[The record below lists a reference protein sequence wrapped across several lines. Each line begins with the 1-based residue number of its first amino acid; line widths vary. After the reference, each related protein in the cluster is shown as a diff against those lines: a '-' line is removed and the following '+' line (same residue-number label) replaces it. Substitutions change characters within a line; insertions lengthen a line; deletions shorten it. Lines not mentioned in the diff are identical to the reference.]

1 MKRRVLSLIIALA
14 LCLNLCPMW
23 AFAADDGTGGGLCPH
38 HPAHTDECG
47 YREPTLEQEC
57 THIHDDGCYTT
68 ETDCI
73 HAHTAECYSNPDY
86 DPETDEPD
94 ACTHVCAEDS
104 GCVTRTLS
112 CPHEHDD
119 TCGYAPAD
127 PGALCAFVCRVCP
140 IDGLIGKL
148 PAGVS
153 AYNSEQVQAQ
163 LNEIYALYDQLSYD
177 EQQQVDLSR
186 CAALQEQIDEMGI
199 AAVSDDFP
207 GIPDSIQGI
216 TLPEDK
222 VYDSDSPY
230 EVKIPLLYNTNGYT
244 LSCPSASV
252 LKVTGAGQLYLTG
265 TVTSGKGAGVEVQ
278 PGGLLSVKGEAT
290 AITGKTY
297 ALDIASGATVQLAA
311 GTYSGGSAAIRMA
324 GGDFADLLAPGY
336 AFFDGSGNPI
346 LSVDAAAAK
355 TLVVKECTDH
365 FNKTYVANTG
375 AITHKWTCQVC
386 KAEGTE
392 PCTFTFDENGK
403 GTCALCGNEVT
414 VMVNRESLKELAYD
428 TSNSGSVKPANGTVT
443 VTAKDGTT
451 LTEDADYA
459 VDYSVHADVG
469 NTSVTVKVTVVMG
482 TGNGTFTKDYLFTQA
497 DLEKPVLEWDTT
509 VIQVP
514 VTVPYDGD
522 PVEAGEL
529 PPVTINITSDVDLHQ
544 YLQYSYKAST
554 DTAYTDGLPTN
565 AGTYDV
571 VVSLPEKPVDVPNYE
586 AASSEPITLIINKIS
601 PILTPPAAIELT
613 FDRTEQTL
621 VTAGTLH
628 SAAARDGVVIKF
640 ATSESG
646 TYSTTIPTGIN
657 AGEYDVWYQTEET
670 ENFLAVGPLKI
681 SGVEIQRKL
690 ITPIVTLSQYTYLY
704 TGGYHQPG
712 VEVKD
717 EDNVTVLLDTEYA
730 VKYDNNRNVSTD
742 GNPAT
747 VEVSDK
753 PGGNYAIQTVTVEFK
768 ITLREQETLSI
779 TNKPDTVV
787 YGAEFT
793 LSTLGG
799 SGNGNVTWEIV
810 TDTGNDGSAT
820 VNATSGRVKIT
831 GAGTITIKATKSG
844 VDPETNIR
852 NYDDATATWTFVA
865 DKKSVVA
872 TVTAEDKDYNGD
884 NIATIHAVVEQ
895 GVLPGDTIT
904 ISGLEGTFSDANAGV
919 DKLVTVDV
927 SKVTVQGANSQHY
940 DVSYSSLT
948 VTATIRK
955 AVAKITTPPVPATLI
970 YDGTEQA
977 LIATGAA
984 ADPSSVPVEYALSE
998 EGPYF
1003 ADFPKATNAGTYTV
1017 WYRVQE
1023 TPNYTGLAPASV
1035 DVEIEKK
1042 PVTPEITLSGEGL
1055 ENDDSATAPTPTQY
1069 YIYDGTAKEP
1079 TVTLEDESGN
1089 LIPADEYTVA
1099 YSSNTNVGTATVTVK
1114 AKDEGNYS
1122 FNVLTKDF
1130 RIDKEKAKVVT
1141 APKMAGDPLTYN
1153 TRAQQLVTEG
1163 TGAGGTMV
1171 YCVGSETGTYLP
1183 TIPTAVNAGDYTVY
1197 YKVKGDGN
1205 HSDSDVGQV
1214 TVTIAPKTVKDP
1226 TIELELV
1233 DDKGNAIDSYTY
1245 DGNPKKPAVVV
1256 KDGSTVIGTTDTA
1269 TGVNNEYNVI
1279 YTNNVDAGTATV
1291 NITDKF
1297 GGNYTVTGS
1306 TTFVIVKA
1314 DIVFNPAPSAAS
1326 ITYDGKPHELLN
1338 PGATNGGEV
1347 LYALNSPTTT
1357 YTAAIPQATEAGDY
1371 TVYYKV
1377 TGDKNHNDLAVQSVP
1392 VTIQRKPLT
1401 TITIEL
1407 TPDSFVYDGQA
1418 HLPEVTVKDGNTVL
1432 PEEEYEWECT
1442 LNGVAEA
1449 APTNQGKYTIT
1460 VTDLPNGNYD
1470 LTGVTANT
1478 KTFNI
1483 GKAAQAELVI
1493 DHSNAVTTNYGDT
1506 FTLTATGGSSTSD
1519 VEWSVTSGTAA
1530 TVDAD
1535 TGAVEITG
1543 VGEVTITA
1551 TKPGDGN
1558 YLPGSVQWSFTAAPK
1573 PVTAFVTV
1581 ADRAY
1586 NGATDATVAS
1596 AVIDSADLVNSGDD
1610 VTIDETSI
1618 TAEFDTASVGT
1629 DKTVTLD
1636 TSNVKVD
1643 GADAEKYAISYPS
1656 TVTAEI
1662 ERANTAITTQP
1673 AEIDPL
1679 TYNGQPQALVTA
1691 GKSNVGF
1698 IVYSLNGTDFS
1709 PEIPT
1714 GTDAKIY
1721 EVFYKVVGTADYT
1734 EVPVNAVPITVTIA
1748 PKAITPVIEPEES
1761 SYLYDSTKHEP
1772 KITVKDGK
1780 TVIDEDQYTITWEND
1795 DPAITDDIL
1804 TAAGSYTAT
1813 IKNKTGGNY
1822 LFSATAT
1829 VEIVPAAQAALNIT
1843 GQPEHVYYGDK
1854 ITTLS
1859 TSGGS
1864 GNGTLTWSITSS
1876 VTSSAINSATGELMV
1891 KDTGSITVKAERV
1904 VPNYGTVSDTWTF
1917 TVEPRPV
1924 MAEVTV
1930 TGKVYDG
1937 SNSVADGDIKAEVKE
1952 SDLVNAGDSVTI
1964 SGLTGTYDS
1973 ANVGTNKTV
1982 TLNDADIEI
1991 TTDPDKYTVVYPA
2004 TAKAD
2009 ITARPV
2015 DVTVTLSGNDLQT
2028 DHSVDPPEYSYAYD
2042 GTEKTPTV
2050 TVTGTDAGGYSAPL
2064 AASDYTF
2071 SYSNNKNVG
2080 TASVTVECAAGGNY
2094 TFTSERVTF
2103 EIKSAAA
2110 KLTSTPQAKK
2120 LTYDGTLQDLV
2131 TVGTAT
2137 GGTVVYS
2144 LSQIDPDDPSTYSE
2158 IIPQGQNA
2166 GVYTVYY
2173 MVKGDANH
2181 EDAGGGYVSVTIDP
2195 KEITPKITLDTPG
2208 PFVYNGSVYKPA
2220 VTVKDGNTVI
2230 GTTDSTTGENSE
2242 YTVDYRDN
2250 INAGTAAVIV
2260 SNKNGGNYIVNGT
2273 AYFTITKAAPTYTPP
2288 VANPGLQYN
2297 GALQDLVK
2305 AGVTSHGTVVYSV
2318 NGGNYTTAIPAASA
2332 VGAYT
2337 IDYKVLGDANHS
2349 DTDPAALTV
2358 DIDQNTV
2365 NTPTISLSADTF
2377 KYNGSQQKPTII
2389 VYDDSGAVIPEREYE
2404 VTITGSSGN
2413 HNMVDVGAYTVKI
2426 TTPSTSNYVITDDG
2440 SNTRTFTIVPADQE
2454 TISITGTQAKVSYGD
2469 TIQLGTTGGTGTG
2482 TVTWTVTDANG
2493 DPVNSTITAG
2503 GLLTVLN
2510 VGGPITV
2517 TAKRSMGN
2525 NYGDVSAAWEFSPAK
2540 KAVTAVVTAD
2550 DRPYDADDDT
2560 ATVHAAVPDRELV
2573 PGDSITIDG
2582 LTGKFDDASAGT
2594 NKKVTI
2600 DSSKAEVKGSNS
2612 GNYEITYPA
2621 AATASILAATA
2632 TVADVPEAVSPLT
2645 YDASQSQALVT
2656 AGTATGGTM
2665 VYSLDGTNFTPAIP
2679 KAKDAGDYTVYYKA
2693 QGDGNHTDSAVGT
2706 VEVTIDKQ
2714 TVAAPQIELTPPAAQ
2729 YDGQVKRP
2737 EVTVRDSANNVIPIS
2752 EYKATYVTDGGKNW
2766 MDKGTYTVKI
2776 EDITGGNYVVTT
2788 AAADF
2793 TISTTAQNPL
2803 EITNKPGLVY
2813 YGDTFTLSAV
2823 GGSGSAAVTWSTDN
2837 DSVVEIDNNGFVR
2850 IIGTG
2855 SATITAE
2862 KAGGTNYDTVKAAYP
2877 LNTLKKPITAIVTAD
2892 DKVYDGVTP
2901 AKTTL
2906 HVTWKDGDLVGNDK
2920 IDTSN
2925 LVGTF
2930 ADELVGTNKTVNIS
2944 GGVVDDST
2952 AQKYDITIP
2961 SSTTA
2966 SILKA
2971 DADAPSVSEVPRLEY
2986 NGSAQILVT
2995 SGDANTLYSNSRD
3008 GIYSAA
3014 VPTGTNAGTY
3024 TVWYKAKGDN
3034 NHNDSEAQS
3043 IQVTISRKTLTVDGT
3058 NATLSGS
3065 DMETDDDDGTY
3076 YYVYDGTEKKPSVV
3090 IKDGG
3095 ATVPA
3100 SEYEV
3105 SYSGNKNVGDATV
3118 TITNA
3123 EGGNYVVSGTV
3134 SFEIREG
3141 DAVLTSSPQARD
3153 LTYTGQAQE
3162 LVTIGTA
3169 SGGHIEYLLVE
3180 DADANYSTSIP
3191 TATDA
3196 GTYTVNYKVVGDDNH
3211 ADSATTGSV
3220 TVIIKP
3226 KEIVSPVVTVDGSYT
3241 YDGTAKVPAKSD
3253 VKVKDGST
3261 EIPNTEYTFTCI
3273 NNTDAG
3279 TATVVI
3285 TNANGGNYIVNGT
3298 GAFTIGKADVA
3309 ADMTPPEGLENLP
3322 YNGAAQ
3328 ALVKAG
3334 NADGG
3339 TVVYSLNKNGE
3350 YSAAIPT
3357 ATAVDNYTVWYKV
3370 QGDGNH
3376 KDTEPASVDASIIV
3390 NAVSNPTIQVE
3401 PETVNYTGEKQVP
3414 VITVKDGSGV
3424 IINGSEYEVTYTDA
3438 AGNTVTELTNVGKYT
3453 VTITGVSGG
3462 NYTFATED
3470 GKNTADFEILEAG
3483 QESLTITNTREQVCY
3498 GDKIQLGTTGG
3509 NGTVTWKVDDG
3520 STVAAIDPDGLL
3532 EITGVGSVT
3541 VTATSKATGYT
3552 DQTATWRLYADQ
3564 KPVTAVVTAAS
3575 KEYDGKTDATVTA
3588 TLQASDLV
3596 NGDVIT
3602 IELSGSFGDANVG
3615 TDKRVNVDSTNP
3627 DFSGSSATYVNY
3639 KITYPATTTASILK
3653 TDIDTAKDVTAP
3665 TAADAADLVYTG
3677 TPLVLVEAGTVT
3689 GGAMEYSTDGINFS
3703 ASLPTGIDA
3712 DDYDVWYR
3720 VKGDGNHNDIAA
3732 VKLDDQVTITRQE
3745 VTKPTIEFSPNSVS
3759 YDGAVHK
3766 PAVTVKDNNGRIIPD
3781 TEYSVEYSSTSDWR
3795 TAGDHTVTVKGA
3807 AGGNY
3812 DITQTDADFT
3822 ILMMGQNPLS
3832 IGNQPGRVQYGDAF
3846 TLNTTGGSGTGKVTW
3861 NSTNPAIATVDMNSG
3876 LVTVAGCGRV
3886 EIRATKEAD
3895 DNYSAVSASWTF
3907 SAEKKAV
3914 TPIVTAKDREYIA
3927 GKTDADL
3934 VITWKDGDLVGG
3946 DTITLN
3952 LTGTFNNADVGT
3964 DKTVTI
3970 RGTAPSSDKYDITIP
3985 STTTA
3990 SITPKAAAATVV
4002 LAENLEYTGSAQNL
4016 VSSGLATGGDV
4027 VYSLNGVTFT
4037 RVVPTGTNAGTYTF
4051 WYKAL
4056 ADENYKDSPVAEAAV
4071 TIAPK
4076 TVNAPTIELSPATF
4090 EYDGTAKKPDVTVKD
4105 GSVIIPASEYTVG
4118 YSNNT
4123 AVGAT
4128 ATVTISDVTGGNYTV
4143 NGTATFTI
4151 TAGTPA
4157 VINEPQPRSL
4167 TYNGREQTLVTRGT
4181 AANGHMEYSLD
4192 YDYDYSTTLPKETN
4206 AGVYEVW
4213 YKVVGDDGTETDP
4226 ESVIAEIL
4234 PKSVNPTVT
4243 LNLTS
4248 DPLPYTGK
4256 PQKPRV
4262 TVAVGS
4268 EILSEYNDYTLTY
4281 SGNTNPG
4288 TATVAIQ
4295 SVSGSNYQFYTT
4307 RTFEIAKAKAEFAIA
4322 PEAKD
4327 GLVYTGEAQ
4336 ELFEGGISLHGI
4348 VLYSKDTVTY
4358 TADIPTGTNV
4368 GSYTFF
4374 AKVRGDA
4381 AHEDS
4386 EPIVIRAAIGRNEP
4400 TKPNVVLTGGDS
4412 FTYTGSEIKP
4422 TVTVYDDNNKV
4433 IPATEYTVT
4442 YSNNI
4447 NVGKNAAV
4455 TVTGSGKNYSFTASA
4470 TFTIIGAG
4478 QTPLEITGKKDAVY
4492 YGDTLSLSTTGG
4504 NGGGAVTWTVSGPAT
4519 KLSDG
4524 RFEITNS
4531 GMVTITATKAAST
4544 GYEAASDTWT
4554 FLASPRPAT
4563 AIVTAEDKPY
4573 DGEMEAKLSVT
4584 VTGLLPGDTIPDGG
4598 VTAKGQFTDEKVGAD
4613 KTVIITLTISEGVRE
4628 KYDISCDPTTKASIT
4643 QAPAKVDDTDKPE
4656 VATGLIYNGT
4666 EQALLA
4672 NGGAAIGGNI
4682 MYSLDGG
4689 STYSFNIPTGK
4700 DVGDYTV
4707 WYKVAASDEN
4717 HKDTAP
4723 ALAGTVT
4730 IAQNTE
4736 KPSNAMCSP
4745 NTVQYSGTAQ
4755 TPAVDVLDSTGRP
4768 IPAEEYTV
4776 TVVDGPAINP
4786 GTYTVSI
4793 KDKPGGNYE
4802 FSDTLTASFEI
4813 VPVSQNPL
4821 SITDKPV
4828 DVHYG
4833 DKFSL
4838 SAVGGSGSGKI
4849 MWSIAGDS
4857 SAAKI
4862 EDGVV
4867 TVTGTGAF
4875 TVEAYREA
4883 SGGYGKSNTDSV
4895 SFYADPKPI
4904 TPVVT
4909 AANKPYDGNK
4919 TATLTAKFK
4928 DGDLVGGDEI
4938 ELIGGIGVFETEN
4951 VGTNTVSITPGSPNG
4966 ACGNYY
4972 ITWPEST
4979 TASISRVNAQWNL
4992 EPVGADNL
5000 TYTGNPQALI
5010 AAGTGTTLNGIG
5022 KVEYSTSQY
5031 GRYSED
5037 IPTGTSADTYT
5048 VWYRVADDVNYQGIA
5063 ATSITVEIAKA
5074 DPGINTQP
5082 KAAGTVGQKLS
5093 DIRLEG
5099 GATTERGKFA
5109 WKDGTI
5115 EPLLG
5120 QSQQEVIFT
5129 PDNTANYKT
5138 VTFSIPVTI
5147 TDPSSDS
5154 TSGTGD
5160 TPSDS
5165 TGGTGNTPSDSTGGS
5180 GTTTPSVTPSEPS
5193 TVQTTVQNGTA
5204 SAVVSTA
5211 AGTRLVKEAIENQSQ
5226 NIVIKPEITGDVTK
5240 TEVSI
5245 PASTVSQI
5253 KNQTNA
5259 ALTVSAPIADV
5270 TIPNAALD
5278 TLGRAGGTVNVVT
5291 EQAEQA
5297 VVLTVTAG
5305 GKTVDSVPGGLTL
5318 TVPAGD
5324 AGPGTVAV
5332 LVHEDGT
5339 RETVQKSVVE
5349 DGKISVPLSGSATV
5363 EIVDNSKEFAD
5374 VSPTSWEADAVAFA
5388 SAHELFSG
5396 TSETTFSPDES
5407 MSRGMLATV
5416 LYRLEGCP
5424 DQEGAAT
5431 YADVSS
5437 DAWYADG
5444 VAWVTENGIA
5454 NGYGDD
5460 QFGPND
5466 NITREQFAVMLWN
5479 YAGKPAASSQVL
5491 GFTDADQASS
5501 YALEALCWAAEN
5513 GILSG
5518 YGNGQLVPGGTA
5530 TRAQAAQMLKNFM
5543 ENT

>member
-1 MKRRVLSLIIALA
+1 MSLGGYSMKRRVLSLIIALA

-38 HPAHTDECG
+38 HPVHTDECG
-47 YREPTLEQEC
+47 YREPALEQEC
-57 THIHDDGCYTT
+57 THVHDEGCDTT

-86 DPETDEPD
+86 DPEADEPD
-94 ACTHVCAEDS
+94 ACTHVCTEDG
-104 GCVTRTLS
+104 GCVTRTLA

-119 TCGYAPAD
+119 ACGYAPAD
-127 PGALCAFVCRVCP
+127 PGAPCTFVCRVCP
-140 IDGLIGKL
+140 IDDLIGKL
-148 PAGVS
+148 PAGIS

-163 LNEIYALYDQLSYD
+163 LIEIYALYDHLSYD

-186 CAALQEQIDEMGI
+186 CTALQEQIDEMGI

-207 GIPDSIQGI
+207 DIPASVH
-216 TLPEDK
+216 TKKLKEDT
-222 VYDSDSPY
+222 VNPSPFEVARPMLYDTD
-230 EVKIPLLYNTNGYT
+230 GYT
-244 LSCPSASV
+244 LSCPNASAIQ
-252 LKVTGAGQLYLTG
+252 VTGAGQLYLTG
-265 TVTSGKGAGVEVQ
+265 IVTSGKGAGVEVQ
-278 PGGLLSVKGEAT
+278 SGGFLNVRGAAT
-290 AITGKTY
+290 VITGKTY

-311 GTYSGGSAAIRMA
+311 GTYTGGSAAIRMA

-346 LSVDAAAAK
+346 PSADAAAAK
-355 TLVVKECTDH
+355 TLVVKQCTDH
-365 FNKTYVANTG
+365 ANKAYVTNTG
-375 AITHKWTCQVC
+375 AITHTWTCQVC
-386 KAEGTE
+386 KAEGKE
-392 PCTFTFDENGK
+392 PCTFTFDENGQ

-414 VMVNRESLKELAYD
+414 VMVNRDSLKELAYD
-428 TSNSGSVKPANGTVT
+428 TSNSGNVQPANGTVT
-443 VTAKDGTT
+443 VTAKNGTP
-451 LTEDADYA
+451 LTEDVDYT
-459 VDYSVHADVG
+459 VGYSVHADVG
-469 NTSVTVKVTVVMG
+469 NTNVTVTVTVVMG
-482 TGNGTFTKDYLFTQA
+482 TDNGTFAKGYTFTKDELTR
-497 DLEKPVLEWDTT
+497 PVLEWDTAAKP
-509 VIQVP
+509 VP
-514 VTVPYDGD
+514 VTLPYDGD
-522 PVEAGEL
+522 PVEASEL

-571 VVSLPEKPVDVPNYE
+571 VVSLPEKPVDVPDYE

-601 PILTPPAAIELT
+601 PIVTAPAAIELT
-613 FDRTEQTL
+613 FNRTEQAL
-621 VTAGTLH
+621 VTAGALH

-640 ATSESG
+640 AIG
-646 TYSTTIPTGIN
+646 QNGAYSTAIPTGIN

-681 SGVEIQRKL
+681 SGVEIQRKPV
-690 ITPIVTLSQYTYLY
+690 TPIVTLSEYTYLY
-704 TGGYHQPG
+704 TGGYHQPD
-712 VEVKD
+712 VEVRD
-717 EDNVTVLLDTEYA
+717 EDNVTVLLDSEYA
-730 VKYDNNRNVSTD
+730 VEYVNNRNVSTD
-742 GNPAT
+742 GNPAKVVVT
-747 VEVSDK
+747 DK
-753 PGGNYAIQTVTVEFK
+753 SGGNYAITKVEVQFK

-779 TNKPDTVV
+779 TNKPDTVA
-787 YGAEFT
+787 YGDEFT

-799 SGNGNVTWEIV
+799 SGNGNVTWEV
-810 TDTGNDGSAT
+810 VADAGNDGSAT
-820 VNATSGRVKIT
+820 INATSGRVKIT
-831 GAGTITIKATKSG
+831 GAGTITVKAAKSG

-852 NYDDATATWTFVA
+852 NYDDATAIWTFTA
-865 DKKSVVA
+865 DKKPVVA

-884 NIATIHAVVEQ
+884 NIAIIHAVVEQ
-895 GVLPGDTIT
+895 GVLPGDEITIT
-904 ISGLEGTFSDANAGV
+904 GLTGTFSDANAGV
-919 DKLVTVDV
+919 DKPVKVTVDP
-927 SKVTVQGANSQHY
+927 SKVTIQGANSQHY

-977 LIATGAA
+977 LIATGAVVNTA
-984 ADPSSVPVEYALSE
+984 GIDVEYALSE
-998 EGPYF
+998 EGPYST
-1003 ADFPKATNAGTYTV
+1003 DFPTATNAGTYTV
-1017 WYRVQE
+1017 WYRVKE
-1023 TPNYTGLAPASV
+1023 TQNYTGLDPASV

-1042 PVTPEITLSGEGL
+1042 AVTPEITLSGEGL
-1055 ENDDSATAPTPTQY
+1055 ENDDSAAAPTPTQY
-1069 YIYDGTAKEP
+1069 YIYDGNAKEP
-1079 TVTLEDESGN
+1079 TVTLTDGNGN

-1099 YSSNTNVGTATVTVK
+1099 YSNNTNVGTATVTVK

-1122 FNVLTKDF
+1122 FSIQTKDF

-1163 TGAGGTMV
+1163 TGSGGTMV
-1171 YCVGSETGTYLP
+1171 YALEAADGTKTFSET
-1183 TIPTAVNAGDYTVY
+1183 IPSATNAADYTVY
-1197 YKVKGDGN
+1197 YKVKGDDN
-1205 HSDSDVGQV
+1205 HSDSDEGQV

-1226 TIELELV
+1226 TIDLFDEKGAPLV
-1233 DDKGNAIDSYTY
+1233 NYTY
-1245 DGNPKKPAVVV
+1245 DGNPKKPTVVV
-1256 KDGSTVIGTTDTA
+1256 KDGSTVIGTTDA
-1269 TGVNNEYNVI
+1269 AGVNDEYNVV
-1279 YTNNVDAGTATV
+1279 YTDNLDAGKAMV
-1291 NITDKF
+1291 SITDKQ
-1297 GGNYTVTGS
+1297 GGNYTITGS
-1306 TTFVIVKA
+1306 KEFVIVKA
-1314 DIVFNPAPSAAS
+1314 DIVFNPAPEAAV
-1326 ITYDGKPHELLN
+1326 ITYDGQPHELLN
-1338 PGATNGGEV
+1338 PGTTSGGEV
-1347 LYALNSPTTT
+1347 LYALDSPTTT

-1371 TVYYKV
+1371 VVYYKV
-1377 TGDKNHNDLAVQSVP
+1377 TGDKNHNDLAVKSVP

-1407 TPDSFVYDGQA
+1407 APDRFVYDGQVK
-1418 HLPEVTVKDGNTVL
+1418 LPEVTVKDGKTVL
-1432 PEEEYEWECT
+1432 PEEEYTWKCT
-1442 LNGVAEA
+1442 QSGTEVA
-1449 APTNQGKYTIT
+1449 APANQGIYTIEI
-1460 VTDLPNGNYD
+1460 TDASGGNYD
-1470 LTGVTANT
+1470 LQGVTANT
-1478 KTFNI
+1478 KTFTI

-1493 DHSNAVTTNYGDT
+1493 DHSNAVTTYYGDA
-1506 FTLTATGGSSTSD
+1506 FTLSASGGSSTSA
-1519 VEWSVTSGTAA
+1519 VTWSVTSGTAA
-1530 TVDAD
+1530 TVNAS

-1551 TKPGDGN
+1551 TKPGDDN
-1558 YLPGSVQWSFTAAPK
+1558 YLPVSARWTFTAAPK
-1573 PVTAFVTV
+1573 PVTASITV

-1586 NGATDATVAS
+1586 DGTTDAAVAS
-1596 AVIDSADLVNSGDD
+1596 AVIGSGDLVNSGDD

-1618 TAEFDTASVGT
+1618 TAEFDSASVGAG
-1629 DKTVTLD
+1629 KTVTLD
-1636 TSNVKVD
+1636 TSKVKVG
-1643 GADAEKYAISYPS
+1643 GADANNYAISYPS

-1662 ERANTAITTQP
+1662 ERATTTITTQP
-1673 AEIDPL
+1673 AEIDLL
-1679 TYNGQPQALVTA
+1679 TYNGQPQALITV

-1761 SYLYDSTKHEP
+1761 SYLYDGTKHEP
-1772 KITVKDGK
+1772 EITVKDGK
-1780 TVIDEDQYTITWEND
+1780 TVIDENQYTITWAND
-1795 DPAITDDIL
+1795 DTTITDDIL
-1804 TAAGSYTAT
+1804 TAAGKYTAT
-1813 IKNKTGGNY
+1813 IRNKTGGNY
-1822 LFSATAT
+1822 LFTATAT

-1864 GNGTLTWSITSS
+1864 GNGALTWSITSS
-1876 VTSSAINSATGELMV
+1876 VTNSTINSTTGELTV
-1891 KDTGSITVKAERV
+1891 KDTGSITVKAERA

-1917 TVEPRPV
+1917 TVEPKPV

-1952 SDLVNAGDSVTI
+1952 SDLVNTGDSVTI
-1964 SGLTGTYDS
+1964 SGLTATYDN

-1982 TLNDADIEI
+1982 TLNDANIEI

-2015 DVTVTLSGNDLQT
+2015 DVTVKLSGNDLQT
-2028 DHSVDPPEYSYAYD
+2028 DNSGATPVYSYEYD
-2042 GTEKTPTV
+2042 GADKTPTV

-2064 AASDYTF
+2064 AAGDYTF
-2071 SYSNNKNVG
+2071 SYANNKNVG
-2080 TASVTVECAAGGNY
+2080 TASVTVKCAEGGNY
-2094 TFTSERVTF
+2094 DFGDETVYFAIEST
-2103 EIKSAAA
+2103 AA
-2110 KLTSTPQAKK
+2110 KLTSTPQAKR
-2120 LTYDGTLQDLV
+2120 LIYNGTLQDLV

-2144 LSQIDPDDPSTYSE
+2144 LSPIDPDDKKTYSE
-2158 IIPQGQNA
+2158 DIPQGEDA

-2173 MVKGDANH
+2173 MVKGDDNH
-2181 EDAGGGYVSVTIDP
+2181 EDTGAGQMSVTIDP
-2195 KEITPKITLDTPG
+2195 KEITPKITLNQDSY
-2208 PFVYNGSVYKPA
+2208 VYSGSECKPT
-2220 VTVKDGNTVI
+2220 VTVEDGNTEI

-2242 YTVDYRDN
+2242 YTVSYRDN
-2250 INAGTAAVIV
+2250 INAGTATVIV

-2273 AYFTITKAAPTYTPP
+2273 AEFTITKAPAQFTTDPKEIT
-2288 VANPGLQYN
+2288 GLQYN

-2332 VGAYT
+2332 VATYT

-2349 DTDPAALTV
+2349 DTTPGQLVVSIAK
-2358 DIDQNTV
+2358 NTV

-2377 KYNGSQQKPTII
+2377 KYNGGQQKPTII
-2389 VYDDSGAVIPEREYE
+2389 VYDDSGAVVPEREYE
-2404 VTITGSSGN
+2404 VTITGDSGN
-2413 HNMVDVGAYTVKI
+2413 HNMVDVGTYTVKI

-2440 SNTRTFTIVPADQE
+2440 SNTRPFTIVPADQE

-2469 TIQLGTTGGTGTG
+2469 TIQLGTTGGTGNG
-2482 TVTWTVTDANG
+2482 TVTWTITAASG
-2493 DPVNSTITAG
+2493 TVNSTITAG
-2503 GLLTVLN
+2503 GLLTVLD

-2525 NYGDVSAAWEFSPAK
+2525 NYGDVSATWEFSPTK

-2550 DRPYDADDDT
+2550 DRNYIAGDTT
-2560 ATVHAAVPDRELV
+2560 ATVTATVPNSELV
-2573 PGDSITIDG
+2573 SGDSITIDG
-2582 LTGKFDDASAGT
+2582 LTGTFDDASAGT

-2600 DSSKAEVKGSNS
+2600 DSLKAEVKGSNS
-2612 GNYEITYPA
+2612 GNYDITYPA
-2621 AATASILAATA
+2621 ATTASIWAAAA
-2632 TVADVPEAVSPLT
+2632 TVADEPEAVSPLT

-2706 VEVTIDKQ
+2706 VTVTIGKQ
-2714 TVAAPQIELTPPAAQ
+2714 TVTKPQIELTPPAAQ

-2752 EYKATYVTDGGKNW
+2752 EYKATYVTDSGENW
-2766 MDKGTYTVKI
+2766 TDKGDYTVQI
-2776 EDITGGNYVVTT
+2776 ENITGGNYVITT
-2788 AAADF
+2788 ATADF
-2793 TISTTAQNPL
+2793 AISATAQNPL

-2823 GGSGSAAVTWSTDN
+2823 GGSSSAAVTWSTDN

-2862 KAGGTNYDTVKAAYP
+2862 KAGGTNYDTVKATYP
-2877 LNTLKKPITAIVTAD
+2877 LNALKKPITAIVTAD

-2906 HVTWKDGDLVGNDK
+2906 HVTWKDGDLVGNDT

-2925 LVGTF
+2925 LVGMF

-2952 AQKYDITIP
+2952 AQNYDITIP
-2961 SSTTA
+2961 STTTA

-2971 DADAPSVSEVPRLEY
+2971 DADTPSVSEVPGLEY

-2995 SGDANTLYSNSRD
+2995 GRDANTLYSDSRD
-3008 GIYSAA
+3008 GVYSAA

-3024 TVWYKAKGDN
+3024 TVWYKAKGDD
-3034 NHNDSEAQS
+3034 NHNDSEPQS
-3043 IQVTISRKTLTVDGT
+3043 IQATISRKTLMASNT

-3065 DMETDDDDGTY
+3065 DIETDPTDGTC
-3076 YYVYDGTEKKPSVV
+3076 YYVYDGTDKKPSVI
-3090 IKDGG
+3090 IKDGT

-3105 SYSGNKNVGDATV
+3105 SYSNNKNVGDATV
-3118 TITNA
+3118 TITSN
-3123 EGGNYVVSGTV
+3123 EGGNYDVSGTV
-3134 SFEIREG
+3134 TFEIREG
-3141 DAVLTSSPQARD
+3141 DAVLTGSPQAKD
-3153 LTYTGQAQE
+3153 LTYTGQPQE
-3162 LVTIGTA
+3162 LVTVGTA
-3169 SGGHIEYLLVE
+3169 SGGHIEYAL
-3180 DADANYSTSIP
+3180 DGGTYGTSIP
-3191 TATDA
+3191 TPTNA
-3196 GTYTVNYKVVGDDNH
+3196 GTYTVTYKVVGDDNH

-3220 TVIIKP
+3220 TVTIKP
-3226 KEIVSPVVTVDGSYT
+3226 KEIVSPKVTVNGTYT
-3241 YDGTAKVPAKSD
+3241 YDGTAKVPAESD
-3253 VKVKDGST
+3253 VKVKDGNT

-3298 GAFTIGKADVA
+3298 GDFTIGKADVA

-3334 NADGG
+3334 NVTGG
-3339 TVVYSLNKNGE
+3339 TMVYSLEKNGE

-3376 KDTEPASVDASIIV
+3376 EDTEPASVDASIVKNTV
-3390 NAVSNPTIQVE
+3390 NNPTIQVE

-3414 VITVKDGSGV
+3414 AITVKDDSGV
-3424 IINGSEYEVTYTDA
+3424 TINGSEYEVTYTDA
-3438 AGNTVTELTNVGKYT
+3438 AGAPATNLVNVGKYT
-3453 VTITGVSGG
+3453 VTITGVKDG

-3470 GKNTADFEILEAG
+3470 GKNTAEFEILAAG
-3483 QESLTITNTREQVCY
+3483 QEALTITGTREQVYY

-3509 NGTVTWKVDDG
+3509 NGTVTWKVDDS
-3520 STVAAIDPDGLL
+3520 STVASIDADGLL

-3541 VTATSKATGYT
+3541 VTATSSATGYT

-3564 KPVTAVVTAAS
+3564 KPVTAVVTVQS
-3575 KEYDGKTDATVTA
+3575 KEYDGETDADVTA
-3588 TLQASDLV
+3588 TLQTSDLV
-3596 NGDVIT
+3596 GTDDIK
-3602 IELSGSFGDANVG
+3602 IKLSGKFEDPNAG
-3615 TDKRVNVDSTNP
+3615 TDKKVIVDSTSP
-3627 DFSGSSATYVNY
+3627 DFDGSTGSPANY

-3677 TPLVLVEAGTVT
+3677 NPLALVEAGTVT

-3703 ASLPTGIDA
+3703 ASLPTGINA
-3712 DDYDVWYR
+3712 GNYNVWYR
-3720 VKGDGNHNDIAA
+3720 VKGDGNYNDIAA
-3732 VKLDDQVTITRQE
+3732 VKLDDQVTITRQG
-3745 VTKPTIEFSPNSVS
+3745 VTDPKIEFTPNSVS

-3781 TEYSVEYSSTSDWR
+3781 TEYTVDYGTSDWK
-3795 TAGDHTVTVKGA
+3795 TAGDHTVTVKGTA
-3807 AGGNY
+3807 DGNY
-3812 DITQTDADFT
+3812 DITETGADFT

-3846 TLNTTGGSGTGKVTW
+3846 TLNTTGGSGTGAVTW
-3861 NSTNPAIATVDMNSG
+3861 ESTNPAIATVDMNSG
-3876 LVTVAGCGRV
+3876 LVTVVGCGRV
-3886 EIRATKEAD
+3886 EIRATKAAD
-3895 DNYSAVSASWTF
+3895 DNYGAVSASWTF

-3914 TPIVTAKDREYIA
+3914 TPIVTAKDREYIV
-3927 GKTDADL
+3927 GNTDAEL
-3934 VITWKDGDLVGG
+3934 VIIWKDGDLLKG
-3946 DTITLN
+3946 DTINLDGV
-3952 LTGTFNNADVGT
+3952 LTGRFDNANVGT

-3985 STTTA
+3985 TTTTA
-3990 SITPKAAAATVV
+3990 SITPKAATATVT
-4002 LAENLEYTGSAQNL
+4002 LAEDLEYTGSAQNL
-4016 VSSGLATGGDV
+4016 VSSGSATGGAV

-4051 WYKAL
+4051 WYKVL
-4056 ADENYKDSPVAEAAV
+4056 ADKNYEDSAVVEAAV
-4071 TIAPK
+4071 TIAPE
-4076 TVNAPTIELSPATF
+4076 TVTNPTIELSPATF
-4090 EYDGTAKKPDVTVKD
+4090 EYDGTAKKPDVTVKN

-4118 YSNNT
+4118 YSNNI
-4123 AVGAT
+4123 AVGTT
-4128 ATVTISDVTGGNYTV
+4128 ATVTISDVAGGNYTV

-4151 TAGTPA
+4151 TAGAPA

-4181 AANGHMEYSLD
+4181 AANGHMEYSFDEYDD
-4192 YDYDYSTTLPKETN
+4192 YGRTLPKETN

-4256 PQKPRV
+4256 PLRPGV

-4268 EILSEYNDYTLTY
+4268 ETLGEYTDYMLTY
-4281 SGNTNPG
+4281 SSNTNPG

-4307 RTFEIAKAKAEFAIA
+4307 RTFEIAKAKAEFAVDPKA
-4322 PEAKD
+4322 MD

-4336 ELFEGGISLHGI
+4336 ELFEAGISLDGI

-4358 TADIPTGTNV
+4358 TADIPTGINV

-4374 AKVRGDA
+4374 AKVRGNA
-4381 AHEDS
+4381 THEDS
-4386 EPIVIRAAIGRNEP
+4386 DPIVIRAEIGKN
-4400 TKPNVVLTGGDS
+4400 KPKKPEVVLPKDS
-4412 FTYTGSEIKP
+4412 FSYTGEEITP
-4422 TVTVYDDNNKV
+4422 TVTVYDDSGKI
-4433 IPATEYTVT
+4433 IPATEYTVR
-4442 YSNNI
+4442 YSDNKE
-4447 NVGKNAAV
+4447 VGTNASV
-4455 TVTGSGKNYSFTASA
+4455 TVTGNEKNYSFTKTV
-4470 TFTIIGAG
+4470 TFKIVDAN
-4478 QTPLEITGKKDAVY
+4478 QPSLEITGKKDAVY
-4492 YGDTLSLSTTGG
+4492 YGDTLSLGATGG
-4504 NGGGAVTWTVSGPAT
+4504 TGSSVVSWTVSGPAD

-4524 RFEITNS
+4524 QFKITGS

-4544 GYEAASDTWT
+4544 GYAEATATWT
-4554 FLASPRPAT
+4554 FLASPKPVE
-4563 AIVTAEDKPY
+4563 AIVTAEDKDY
-4573 DGEMEAKLSVT
+4573 DGKTDATLNVA
-4584 VTGLLPGDTIPDGG
+4584 VTGLVNGDTIPDDGIK
-4598 VTAKGQFTDEKVGAD
+4598 AEGQFTDATVGAD
-4613 KTVIITLTISEGVRE
+4613 KTVIIKLTISEGVRE
-4628 KYDISCDPTTKASIT
+4628 KYDISYEPTTKASIT
-4643 QAPAKVDDTDKPE
+4643 QAVPE
-4656 VATGLIYNGT
+4656 VTAPTVAGQLTYNGA
-4666 EQALLA
+4666 EQPLLTD
-4672 NGGAAIGGNI
+4672 GGTATGGNI

-4689 STYSFNIPTGK
+4689 STYSFNIPTAK
-4700 DVGDYTV
+4700 DAGGYTV
-4707 WYKVAASDEN
+4707 WYKVVASDEN

-4736 KPSNAMCSP
+4736 KPSNATCSP

-4755 TPAVDVLDSTGRP
+4755 TPTVDVLDNTGRP
-4768 IPAEEYTV
+4768 IPSEEYTV

-4786 GTYTVSI
+4786 GEYTVNV
-4793 KDKPGGNYE
+4793 KDNEGGNYE

-4813 VPVSQNPL
+4813 VTVSQNPL
-4821 SITDKPV
+4821 SITDKPAS
-4828 DVHYG
+4828 VHYG
-4833 DKFSL
+4833 DKFVL
-4838 SAVGGSGSGKI
+4838 SAIGGSGSGKI
-4849 MWSIAGDS
+4849 VWSIVGDS
-4857 SAAKI
+4857 SVAKI
-4862 EDGVV
+4862 ENGVV
-4867 TVTGTGAF
+4867 TVTGTGSF

-4883 SGGYGKSNTDSV
+4883 WGGYGKSNTDSV

-4909 AANKPYDGNK
+4909 AANKSYDGDT
-4919 TATLTAKFK
+4919 TAKLTANFK
-4928 DGDLVGGDEI
+4928 DSDLVGDDEI
-4938 ELIGGIGVFETEN
+4938 TLTVDGEFETAN
-4951 VGTNTVSITPGSPNG
+4951 VGTNKVIIKQGSPNG
-4966 ACGNYY
+4966 AYGNYY

-4979 TASISRVNAQWNL
+4979 TASISRVNAQWDQ
-4992 EPVGADNL
+4992 EPKGADL
-5000 TYTGNPQALI
+5000 TYTGDPLPLLT
-5010 AAGTGTTLNGIG
+5010 AGATLNGIG

-5031 GRYSED
+5031 GRYSEE

-5063 ATSITVEIAKA
+5063 ATSITVVIKQEKPRIDTKPSAS
-5074 DPGINTQP
+5074 
-5082 KAAGTVGQKLS
+5082 GTVGQKLS
-5093 DIRLEG
+5093 DIQFSDG
-5099 GATTERGKFA
+5099 GAASVNGKFA

-5115 EPLLG
+5115 EPPLG

-5129 PDNTANYKT
+5129 PDDTANYE
-5138 VTFSIPVTI
+5138 TFTFQITVTI
-5147 TDPSSDS
+5147 TNPS
-5154 TSGTGD
+5154 GD
-5160 TPSDS
+5160 TPSD
-5165 TGGTGNTPSDSTGGS
+5165 T
-5180 GTTTPSVTPSEPS
+5180 GTTTPSFTPSEPN
-5193 TVQTTVQNGTA
+5193 TVQATVQNGTA

-5211 AGTRLVKEAIENQSQ
+5211 AGNRLVKEAVENQSQ

-5253 KNQTNA
+5253 KSQTNA

-5270 TIPNAALD
+5270 TIPNEALD
-5278 TLGRAGGTVNVVT
+5278 TLSRAGGTVNVVT

-5318 TVPAGD
+5318 TVPAED

-5396 TSETTFSPDES
+5396 TSETAFSPNES

-5431 YADVSS
+5431 YGDVSS

-5454 NGYGDD
+5454 NGYGDG

-5479 YAGKPAASSQVL
+5479 YAGRPAASSRVL
-5491 GFTDADQASS
+5491 DFTDADQAGS

-5513 GILSG
+5513 GILNG